1 MPPRDLGAQGRVPS
15 MRAGRALLPLTAAEE
30 EVAAQA
36 V

>member
-1 MPPRDLGAQGRVPS
+1 MPPRDLGAQGHVPS